1 MQLVQHRSDKCLKSL
16 LIRRLDLNSS
26 QPTTTIKRPNAISQ
40 NKTFE
45 MAKALERANLY
56 LIILASVLFLNVL
69 ASALLFLRGN
79 ATEAASAPAAMPQW
93 DKDEILGKLTSI
105 EKDLS
110 KTKFELAQQKA
121 IVTRMQSVSDAL
133 QVAVSRI
140 PPPNEAPH
148 SATPQVQPPP
158 VEQR

>member
-1 MQLVQHRSDKCLKSL
+1 
-16 LIRRLDLNSS
+16 LNSS
-26 QPTTTIKRPNAISQ
+26 QPTTAIKRPNTVSQ

-79 ATEAASAPAAMPQW
+79 TAETAAAAPAAMPQW
-93 DKDEILGKLTSI
+93 DKDEILGKLKTI
-105 EKDLS
+105 EQDLAKAKS
-110 KTKFELAQQKA
+110 DLAQQKA
-121 IVTRMQSVSDAL
+121 IVTRMQTVADAL

-140 PPPNEAPH
+140 PAPIEGH
-148 SATPQVQPPP
+148 SVVPQVQPPP
-158 VEQR
+158 AEQR